1 MSEQRVATDV
11 KSTLT
16 DDELQAELNR
26 RIAER
31 QKLKAGLRVNLLERA
46 AVSTA
51 LDLSFLPP
59 NLSGQWVRNETLR
72 INDLRAL
79 NYEVYKDNKIRG
91 LHDANADGS
100 IVVGDLILMT
110 CTKENREIIDELRR
124 EEYNQRHG
132 KPGENKPQLEEKAF
146 LAEQATL
153 VGTHIGTAN
162 ESRATQV
169 AIEVGKKT

>member
-1 MSEQRVATDV
+1 MAEQREATKV
-11 KSTLT
+11 TSTLT
-16 DDELQAELNR
+16 DEQLQDELNK
-26 RIAER
+26 RIEAR
-31 QKLKAGLRVNLLERA
+31 KQLKANLRVNLLDRA
-46 AVSTA
+46 AVTTA

-59 NLSGQWVRNETLR
+59 HLSGQWVRNETLR

-79 NYEVYKDNKIRG
+79 NYEVYKDNVNRG

-132 KPGENKPQLEEKAF
+132 KPGDNRPQLEERAF
-146 LAEQATL
+146 IADQQTL
-153 VGTHIGTAN
+153 VGTHIGTSN
-162 ESRATQV
+162 ESRATPV
-169 AIEVGKKT
+169 AAPISTKT